1 MLSYLSSVVRFCDY
15 QETPLMG
22 VFWLAIPR
30 GRDNFLYVITFF
42 QNIRKEVNTYENKIF
57 HGEWR
62 SKARV

>member
-1 MLSYLSSVVRFCDY
+1 
-15 QETPLMG
+15 MG

-42 QNIRKEVNTYENKIF
+42 QNNGKEVNTYENKIF
-57 HGEWR
+57 HEERR

>member
-1 MLSYLSSVVRFCDY
+1 
-15 QETPLMG
+15 MG

-42 QNIRKEVNTYENKIF
+42 QNNGKEVNTYENKFF
-57 HGEWR
+57 HEERR